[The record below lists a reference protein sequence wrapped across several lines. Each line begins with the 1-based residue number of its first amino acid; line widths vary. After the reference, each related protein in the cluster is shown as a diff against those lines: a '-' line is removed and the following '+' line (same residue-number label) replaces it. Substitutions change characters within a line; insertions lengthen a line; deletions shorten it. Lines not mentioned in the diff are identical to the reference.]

1 MIKAIIYKYHL
12 REPKPHLP
20 RPNVVFESAKPKHLS
35 KKLKNMT
42 RMVTQTI
49 KLLMSTRL
57 ETKQEKLL
65 MKNEKI
71 MILKAVS
78 SSQETKKY

>member
-1 MIKAIIYKYHL
+1 M
-12 REPKPHLP
+12 P
-20 RPNVVFESAKPKHLS
+20 RPNVVFVSDKPKHLS
-35 KKLKNMT
+35 KKLKSMT
-42 RMVTQTI
+42 RTVTQMI

-78 SSQETKKY
+78 SSQETKMY